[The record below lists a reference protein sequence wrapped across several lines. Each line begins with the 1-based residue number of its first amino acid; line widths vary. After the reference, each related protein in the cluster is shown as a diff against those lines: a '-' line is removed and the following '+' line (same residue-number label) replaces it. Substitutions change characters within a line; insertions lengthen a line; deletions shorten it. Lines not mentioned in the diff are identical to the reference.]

1 MVEDY
6 TSLAKART
14 DSTMDDLP
22 AIAPLL
28 GTEPFI
34 NVFDSSLASDHGR
47 ETSARWF
54 LFHVDLIRLGASLN
68 LFPLLLEMLRTKGPG
83 LTWIVSY
90 SWLRGQCSHWRA
102 FISRARHIP
111 FLPSC
116 CCIQSQYWLL
126 KFRHSVYHS
135 YKSSSD
141 KQSMPPSSVACSNC
155 GRRMRRPFTPTIL
168 TPNCFLRAPSL
179 PRWLPRRQL

>member
-83 LTWIVSY
+83 PHLDSQ
-90 SWLRGQCSHWRA
+90 LFLAPRA
-102 FISRARHIP
+102 MLALASIYIKSQTYP
-111 FLPSC
+111 LPSF
-116 CCIQSQYWLL
+116 LL
-126 KFRHSVYHS
+126 LHT
-135 YKSSSD
+135 KSILAV
-141 KQSMPPSSVACSNC
+141 KV
-155 GRRMRRPFTPTIL
+155 PT
-168 TPNCFLRAPSL
+168 
-179 PRWLPRRQL
+179 